1 MKGRTVLAA
10 LGSLTAATLALNRLA
25 AAIIRRYEDLDPETV
40 ERPGGMVYVRGTGLH
55 YVEQGTGPPLV
66 LLHGFLGST
75 VTFSELIERLR
86 PHQRVVALDLPG
98 FGYSDRPLDID
109 RSHTAVA
116 DLLCTALDRLGIERA
131 TVLGHSMGGVIA
143 ARLAVAHPER
153 VERLILVGSPAPD
166 EVRRLPLYPLLR
178 PVLPVLFALILA
190 NLPRL
195 RRSLRSLTYDPAFI
209 TDERWQAYTRP
220 SRLRGS
226 AHALIKLLD
235 DVRRDVPLDP
245 ARIGVRTL
253 LLWGEADTAVPLRVA
268 HRLHALLPDVR
279 LEVVPQAGHLVL
291 EEQPDASATAILRFL
306 GVPIPAPTC
315 EATP

>member
-1 MKGRTVLAA
+1 MRVRTLAA
-10 LGSLTAATLALNRLA
+10 SLGALAAGTLALNWLA
-25 AAIIRRYEDLDPETV
+25 AAIIRHYEDLDPETV

-55 YVEQGTGPPLV
+55 YVERGAGPPLV
-66 LLHGFLGST
+66 LVHGFLGST
-75 VTFSELIERLR
+75 VTFSELIERLE
-86 PHQRVVALDLPG
+86 PHRRVIALDLPG

-116 DLLCTALDRLGIERA
+116 ELLCAALDRLGIERA
-131 TVLGHSMGGVIA
+131 AVLGHSMGGVIA
-143 ARLAVAHPER
+143 ARLAAAHPER

-178 PVLPVLFALILA
+178 PVLPILFALTLA

-195 RRSLRSLTYDPAFI
+195 RRSLRGLTYDPTFI
-209 TDERWQAYTRP
+209 TDQRWQAYAYP
-220 SRLRGS
+220 SRLHGS
-226 AHALIKLLD
+226 TYALIKLLG

-268 HRLHALLPDVR
+268 HRLHALLPDAR
-279 LEVVPQAGHLVL
+279 LEVVPRAGHLVL
-291 EEQPDASATAILRFL
+291 EEQPDASVGAILRFL
-306 GVPIPAPTC
+306 GVPTPTPAR

>member
-1 MKGRTVLAA
+1 MRVRTVLATFGA
-10 LGSLTAATLALNRLA
+10 LAAGTLALNSLA

-55 YVEQGTGPPLV
+55 YVEQGAGPPLV
-66 LLHGFLGST
+66 LVHGFLGST
-75 VTFSELIERLR
+75 VTFRELIERLAPYR
-86 PHQRVVALDLPG
+86 RTVALDLPG

-116 DLLCTALDRLGIERA
+116 ELLCAALDRLGIARA
-131 TVLGHSMGGVIA
+131 AVLGHSMGGVIA

-178 PVLPVLFALILA
+178 PVLPILFALTLA

-195 RRSLRSLTYDPAFI
+195 RRSLRGLTYDPTFL
-209 TDERWQAYTRP
+209 TDDRWQAYTRP

-226 AHALIKLLD
+226 TYALIKLLGD
-235 DVRRDVPLDP
+235 IRRDVPLDP

-268 HRLHALLPDVR
+268 HRLHALLPDAR
-279 LEVVPQAGHLVL
+279 LEVVPRAGHLVL
-291 EEQPDASATAILRFL
+291 EEQPDASADAILRFL
-306 GVPIPAPTC
+306 GASTPTRAC